1 MADIGY
7 KLEIGKYMLYG
18 KSLDCKHGSL
28 QTEQESFSALLH
40 DKEAFRDF
48 GLKRMNFSKTVIG
61 LHHTCLLQPR
71 DFGQQCS

>member
-7 KLEIGKYMLYG
+7 KLEIAKYMLYG

-40 DKEAFRDF
+40 DKEAFRLEKNEF
-48 GLKRMNFSKTVIG
+48 
-61 LHHTCLLQPR
+61 
-71 DFGQQCS
+71 